1 MRVDVAR
8 VDIVRVDIVRSVVAG
23 GALLAGLSFAAPA
36 PDDAPDPGMLYHHH
50 CAMCH
55 GVGRLGG
62 IGPAL
67 LPGNLSRLER
77 DEAVAVIRDGRPAT
91 QMPAYE
97 ALLGAEEIAALAEW
111 IYVPPE
117 VEPSWSDQDILASR
131 VVSHPAGSLA
141 DEPVFEVEDLLN
153 LFIVVELG
161 DHHVSLV
168 DGDTFERID
177 RFPSRYALHG
187 GPKFSPDGR
196 YVYFGSR
203 DGWVTKYDIYHLTV
217 TAEVRAGINMRNI
230 AVSADGRYV
239 LAGNYLPHSLVLL
252 DARDLEL
259 IATIPV
265 EGRDGGTSRVSAVY
279 AAPPRN
285 SFVVALRDIP
295 EVWEIRWPE
304 ARIEGDEALAGGF
317 SLHRL
322 QVPDYLDDFFFDPEY
337 RYVVGAARGG
347 KGGQVFDLDEE
358 VKVADLPL
366 EGMPHLG
373 AGITWER
380 EGRRVMA
387 IPHLDKGLVSV
398 FDMGDWSPIAHIET
412 DGPGFFMRSHE
423 NSPYAWVDV
432 FTGPHHDRMHVID
445 KRTLEIAET
454 LIPEPGKTSAHVE
467 FDRRGETLL
476 LSIWDDDGYLLRIDG
491 ETLEELDRM
500 PMRRP
505 SGKYNVWNKTRY
517 EEGTSH

>member
-8 VDIVRVDIVRSVVAG
+8 GDIVRSVVAG
-23 GALLAGLSFAAPA
+23 GALLAGLSFAAPVPA
-36 PDDAPDPGMLYHHH
+36 DAPDPGMLYHHH

-131 VVSHPAGSLA
+131 VVSHSAGSLA

-203 DGWVTKYDIYHLTV
+203 DGWVTKYDIYHLAV

-279 AAPPRN
+279 AAPPRD

-304 ARIEGDEALAGGF
+304 APIEGDEALAGGF

-347 KGGQVFDLDEE
+347 KGARSSISTRRSRSPTCRWRACRISARASPGS
-358 VKVADLPL
+358 
-366 EGMPHLG
+366 GRG
-373 AGITWER
+373 AASWRSRTSTRAWCRSSTWAT
-380 EGRRVMA
+380 GRR
-387 IPHLDKGLVSV
+387 
-398 FDMGDWSPIAHIET
+398 SPTSRPTVPASSCAAT
-412 DGPGFFMRSHE
+412 RTRPTPGWTSSPAPIMTACTSSTSGRSR
-423 NSPYAWVDV
+423 SP
-432 FTGPHHDRMHVID
+432 
-445 KRTLEIAET
+445 
-454 LIPEPGKTSAHVE
+454 
-467 FDRRGETLL
+467 RR
-476 LSIWDDDGYLLRIDG
+476 
-491 ETLEELDRM
+491 
-500 PMRRP
+500 
-505 SGKYNVWNKTRY
+505 
-517 EEGTSH
+517 